1 MNQHQ
6 LSIEAQSRPEILER
20 ILRVVRHRGFRI
32 CAMNMSQAQDSDQV
46 SIAVTVTSLRPVD
59 LLTAQLTKLMDVT
72 SVRVTQQTTQQIH
85 AEA

>member
-32 CAMNMSQAQDSDQV
+32 CAMNMSQAHDGLQV
-46 SIAVTVTSLRPVD
+46 SIAMTVTSLRPVD
-59 LLTAQLTKLMDVT
+59 LLTTQLTKLMDVT